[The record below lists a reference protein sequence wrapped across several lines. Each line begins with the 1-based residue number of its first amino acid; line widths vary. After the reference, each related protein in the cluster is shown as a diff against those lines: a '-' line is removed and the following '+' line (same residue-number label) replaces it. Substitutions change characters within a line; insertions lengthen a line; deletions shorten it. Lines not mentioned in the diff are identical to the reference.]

1 MCTPAEPRREP
12 APPAHGPRQA
22 PDARPGAAIERG
34 FSRRAFHRG
43 ALGGSLGTL
52 FSYSLL
58 GSLAGC
64 DAFPREVAP
73 EGRAWMAD
81 MQALAESVKGGAIAQ
96 VEWQDRA
103 EELFA
108 RVDPTDLMQL
118 VDFERL
124 ARTARLDRVAKTT
137 LPVNLPRVEGLPDEL
152 TFGDLFFALNPGSA
166 VPPHGHM
173 NMVTGF
179 VVLQGRFRGRHFDR
193 LEDHPDHMLLAPTI
207 DRTFLPGDAST
218 ISDHRDNVHWFLAE
232 GERGYLFNVHVH
244 HIDPAVDQHGRI
256 LVNPTVAPRADGR
269 IRAPKIGAE
278 ESRALF
284 GPGSDGTEA

>member
-1 MCTPAEPRREP
+1 MSAPREP
-12 APPAHGPRQA
+12 LPDPARPA
-22 PDARPGAAIERG
+22 PDPRPEPGAG
-34 FSRRAFHRG
+34 GGLSRRAFHRG
-43 ALGGSLGTL
+43 ALGGSIGTL

-73 EGRAWMAD
+73 EARAWMAD
-81 MQALAESVKGGAIAQ
+81 MQDLAGSVKGGAIAQ

-103 EELFA
+103 EALFA
-108 RVDPTDLMQL
+108 RVDPRDLMQL
-118 VDFERL
+118 IDFERL
-124 ARTARLDRVAKTT
+124 ARTARLDRVAKTA

-152 TFGDLFFALNPGSA
+152 AFGDLFFALNPGNA
-166 VPPHGHM
+166 VPPHGHL

-179 VVLQGRFRGRHFDR
+179 VVLQGRFRARHFDR
-193 LEDHPDHMLLAPTI
+193 LEDHPDHMLLVPTI

-244 HIDPAVDQHGRI
+244 HLDPAVDQHGRI
-256 LVNPTVAPRADGR
+256 LVDPTVAPLADGR
-269 IRAPKIGAE
+269 IRAPKIDE
-278 ESRALF
+278 ERCRALF
-284 GPGSDGTEA
+284 GPGSGSTQA